1 MTASRLAIRASDWAS
16 GLARWPAMNRSL
28 LPSAVASPW
37 QTVEFA
43 ADLVVAAGGLALDV
57 VAMTKA
63 PPPATVAALS
73 SRASFFFGPRLL
85 LRDMRASNGSGERT
99 PLCTRYR
106 TPLLNGR
113 PKSRKWP
120 ASQGC

>member
-1 MTASRLAIRASDWAS
+1 MFARDPPGDRL
-16 GLARWPAMNRSL
+16 LLEPAGFRLS
-28 LPSAVASPW
+28 S
-37 QTVEFA
+37 A